1 MTEEAKKD
9 FGDGMTELEAAREEL
24 EWRSAV
30 ISNLMILKRENEKNN
45 AAIFW
50 LMMMQV
56 IFTVLSIYV
65 GSAK

>member
-30 ISNLMILKRENEKNN
+30 ISNLMTLKRENEKNN